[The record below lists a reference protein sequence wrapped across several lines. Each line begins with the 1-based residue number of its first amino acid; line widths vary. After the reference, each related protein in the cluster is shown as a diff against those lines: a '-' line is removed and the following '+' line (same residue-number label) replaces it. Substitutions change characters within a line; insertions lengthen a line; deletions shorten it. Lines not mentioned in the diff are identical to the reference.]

1 MIQELTIDNLLNLGL
16 TEAEAAI
23 LFNSEDEYN
32 LQCNAG
38 NFYTSKAENI
48 FYTGFEYWRFI
59 YLTKNLKFPFN
70 APELVFEY
78 FDLSLEN
85 YLESKKEKL
94 KTLYNEIFET
104 QNFIKKETDFANE
117 NILYWKNKRLTI
129 SKHSIEIFQSYLYF
143 LENYKP
149 QSEPKKAIE
158 LKDFFK
164 KDFDENKIQMIK
176 QIFKDLIVGKKM
188 AHLIYILHTERKLIV
203 YYANDKTRA
212 RKHFIQALTESNK
225 RTAGVDDFFEK
236 NNTTLKDPYFKK
248 DGDYST
254 IKNQL
259 EAIID
264 VQ

>member
-16 TEAEAAI
+16 TEEEAAV

-70 APELVFEY
+70 TPELVFEY

-104 QNFIKKETDFANE
+104 QNFIKEETDFANE

-129 SKHSIEIFQSYLYF
+129 SKHSIDVFQGYLYF

-158 LKDFFK
+158 LKNFFK
-164 KDFDENKIQMIK
+164 NTTPLQLEKIKDEFSTYKG
-176 QIFKDLIVGKKM
+176 KDLAIVIHFLIEKERLNIIKGSTSRGLFAFVKLFGEMGKNGFE
-188 AHLIYILHTERKLIV
+188 AVRKNLKIAPSSN
-203 YYANDKTRA
+203 YA
-212 RKHFIQALTESNK
+212 
-225 RTAGVDDFFEK
+225 
-236 NNTTLKDPYFKK
+236 LKDNTNLELNRIEN
-248 DGDYST
+248 T
-254 IKNQL
+254 IDSIYK
-259 EAIID
+259 
-264 VQ
+264 VG